1 MPPIA
6 SQPVEASLTTNALFL
21 TLTLHDGEE
30 ALQTFRDFCADLPS
44 LLRAVGFRN
53 AQAELSC
60 VLGVGAA
67 LWDRL
72 GMGSRPKCLHPFV
85 EIRGARHAPATPGDI
100 LLHIRAA
107 RPDFCF
113 EMARQILLRLEPVAT
128 LEDETQG
135 FKFFDNRDLLGF
147 VDGTENPNGA
157 DRARAVLIGAEDA
170 PFRGSSYVIVQKY
183 MHDLHAWEAMTV
195 EAQERVI
202 GRRKL
207 SDIEFPDAEKA
218 SYAHNVLTNI
228 TDDAGEQLQIL
239 RDNMPFG
246 SPTKGGS
253 GTYFIGYACEPG
265 RIETM
270 LRNMFVGDPPGNHD
284 RILDVSTAVTGGL
297 FFVPH
302 QGIIELI
309 GKGQQVAPSRN
320 DAAPPP
326 STHLLQSNAPTTS
339 PPRATNQNDRKLL

>member
-1 MPPIA
+1 MPP
-6 SQPVEASLTTNALFL
+6 P
-21 TLTLHDGEE
+21 
-30 ALQTFRDFCADLPS
+30 R
-44 LLRAVGFRN
+44 
-53 AQAELSC
+53 
-60 VLGVGAA
+60 
-67 LWDRL
+67 
-72 GMGSRPKCLHPFV
+72 
-85 EIRGARHAPATPGDI
+85 PATSCCI
-100 LLHIRAA
+100 SRAA

-113 EMARQILLRLEPVAT
+113 ELARQILLRLEPVAT

-157 DRARAVLIGAEDA
+157 DRARAVLVGAEDA

-183 MHDLHAWEAMTV
+183 LHDLHAWEVMTV

-207 SDIEFPDAEKA
+207 SDIEFPDAQKA

-228 TDDAGEQLQIL
+228 TDAAGEQLQIL

-246 SPTKGGS
+246 RPAKGES

-270 LRNMFVGDPPGNHD
+270 LRNMFVGDPPGNYD
-284 RILDVSTAVTGGL
+284 RILDVSTALTGGL

-302 QGIIELI
+302 QGVLDLI
-309 GKGQQVAPSRN
+309 GKGRQIAPCGT
-320 DAAPPP
+320 DAPPP
-326 STHLLQSNAPTTS
+326 DGSLGVGALEQET
-339 PPRATNQNDRKLL
+339 